1 LCPNKLNLHPQITIT
16 MGRAFEYRKE
26 KKFKRW
32 DAMAKNF
39 TRIGREIA
47 IAVKNG
53 GPNPD
58 TNPKLRL
65 AIQNA
70 KSVSMPKDRVDS
82 AIKRASSK
90 EEGTFEEVVYEGI
103 GPGGIALMVECAT
116 DNTTRTVA
124 NVRLLFSRGG
134 GALGTSGS
142 VGYLFDRKGIFKIEA
157 AKINLDELELEL
169 IDAGAEDIYEEEGVV
184 YVEVTFND
192 FGTMQKKLDDL
203 KVEIMG
209 AELLRLP
216 HNKTSV
222 NTDTETL
229 VNNLIEKL
237 EEDDDVVNVFHNM
250 QEN

>member
-1 LCPNKLNLHPQITIT
+1 

-53 GPNPD
+53 GASPD

-70 KSVSMPKDRVDS
+70 KSVSMPKDRVDA

-90 EEGTFEEVVYEGI
+90 EEGNFEEVVYEGI
-103 GPGGIALMVECAT
+103 GAGGVALMVECAT

-134 GALGTSGS
+134 GNLGTFGS
-142 VGYLFDRKGIFKIEA
+142 VAYLFDRKGIFKIESS
-157 AKINLDELELEL
+157 KINLDEVELDL
-169 IDAGAEDIYEEEGVV
+169 IDAGAEDIYEEDGTV
-184 YVEVTFND
+184 YLETSFND
-192 FGTMQKKLDDL
+192 FGTMQKNWMISISKLPVPNYCASL
-203 KVEIMG
+203 TI
-209 AELLRLP
+209 
-216 HNKTSV
+216 
-222 NTDTETL
+222 
-229 VNNLIEKL
+229 KL
-237 EEDDDVVNVFHNM
+237 N
-250 QEN
+250 

>member
-1 LCPNKLNLHPQITIT
+1 

-70 KSVSMPKDRVDS
+70 KSVQMPKDRVDS

-90 EEGTFEEVVYEGI
+90 EEGNFEEVV
-103 GPGGIALMVECAT
+103 
-116 DNTTRTVA
+116 
-124 NVRLLFSRGG
+124 
-134 GALGTSGS
+134 
-142 VGYLFDRKGIFKIEA
+142 
-157 AKINLDELELEL
+157 
-169 IDAGAEDIYEEEGVV
+169 
-184 YVEVTFND
+184 
-192 FGTMQKKLDDL
+192 
-203 KVEIMG
+203 
-209 AELLRLP
+209 
-216 HNKTSV
+216 
-222 NTDTETL
+222 
-229 VNNLIEKL
+229 
-237 EEDDDVVNVFHNM
+237 
-250 QEN
+250 

>member
-1 LCPNKLNLHPQITIT
+1 

-53 GPNPD
+53 GASPD

-70 KSVSMPKDRVDS
+70 KSVSMPKDRVDA

-90 EEGTFEEVVYEGI
+90 EEGNFEEVVYEGI
-103 GPGGIALMVECAT
+103 GAGGVALMVECAT

-134 GALGTSGS
+134 GNLGTFGS
-142 VGYLFDRKGIFKIEA
+142 VAYLFDRKGIFKIESS
-157 AKINLDELELEL
+157 KINLAEVELDL
-169 IDAGAEDIYEEEGVV
+169 IDAGAEDIYEEDGTV
-184 YVEVTFND
+184 YLETSFND

-203 KVEIMG
+203 HIEITG
-209 AELLRLP
+209 AELLRIP
-216 HNKTSV
+216 HDKIKLNAD
-222 NTDTETL
+222 NEL
-229 VNNLIEKL
+229 LINNLIDKL
-237 EEDDDVVNVFHNM
+237 MEDDDVVNVFHNM
-250 QEN
+250 EETIE